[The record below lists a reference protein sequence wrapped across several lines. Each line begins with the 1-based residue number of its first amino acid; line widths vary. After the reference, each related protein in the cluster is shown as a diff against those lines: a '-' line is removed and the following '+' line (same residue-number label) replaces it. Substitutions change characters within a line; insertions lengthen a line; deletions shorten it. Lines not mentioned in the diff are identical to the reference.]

1 MWLEGIADILQA
13 NDQWCSFVSK
23 CLNFALV
30 GKLFISKHF
39 TVKFTSVFGA

>member
-30 GKLFISKHF
+30 GKKHF
-39 TVKFTSVFGA
+39 TVKFTSVVFGA